1 MKNNITKPTGEPY
14 KEILDSLDFFME
26 PSSTKTSLDVKQF
39 SDNQYAKKM
48 ISMSYEQVKGTIL
61 EKDWLDMQSARSG
74 SISQDE
80 RNAVQKAADEFYDS
94 GIIGAAAASAADLL
108 PGIPFVDIIDPPEEL
123 SSDEMQ
129 TARNILTNAG
139 MVATFGGGGKA
150 VAQKSVGRV
159 ATNLRTP
166 SGYGGSFAPILEDLA
181 FVQKIQKVNRGYGLE
196 RFQAKSKL
204 GILAESIIKD
214 NPIYIVHHA
223 GGRELPYRKMFNLKP
238 RFSNSIYNKVGKQL
252 YEFNPKDRTGQALIR
267 EVLDPHR
274 SDYHRIMGR
283 YKRTP
288 IRSLHKGERNLV
300 GWNYEDRWDFDFNKG
315 DVLRSLTDSFDPG
328 ESIEAKN
335 IPHTLLRAFVN
346 LITDPITIKGKAYK

>member
-1 MKNNITKPTGEPY
+1 
-14 KEILDSLDFFME
+14 ME
-26 PSSTKTSLDVKQF
+26 PSSTKTPLDVKQF

-181 FVQKIQKVNRGYGLE
+181 FVQK
-196 RFQAKSKL
+196 
-204 GILAESIIKD
+204 
-214 NPIYIVHHA
+214 
-223 GGRELPYRKMFNLKP
+223 
-238 RFSNSIYNKVGKQL
+238 
-252 YEFNPKDRTGQALIR
+252 
-267 EVLDPHR
+267 
-274 SDYHRIMGR
+274 
-283 YKRTP
+283 YK
-288 IRSLHKGERNLV
+288 K
-300 GWNYEDRWDFDFNKG
+300 
-315 DVLRSLTDSFDPG
+315 
-328 ESIEAKN
+328 
-335 IPHTLLRAFVN
+335 
-346 LITDPITIKGKAYK
+346 